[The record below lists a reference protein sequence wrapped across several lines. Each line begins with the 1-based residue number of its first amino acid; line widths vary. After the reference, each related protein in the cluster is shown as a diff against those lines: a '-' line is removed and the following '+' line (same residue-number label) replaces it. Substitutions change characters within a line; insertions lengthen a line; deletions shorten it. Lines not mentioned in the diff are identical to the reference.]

1 MIAKPERHRS
11 QAHLRYVATIGC
23 IACSGGRL
31 PGSEWMDR
39 GPVSQAH
46 HITYAQQRARGLK
59 TSDAY
64 TVPVCT
70 LHHDGIHRDGDER
83 RWWEEWGIDP
93 LPIAERL
100 WRASV
105 EAGRV
110 RNITR
115 DAA

>member
-1 MIAKPERHRS
+1 MIAKPERHRCP
-11 QAHLRYVATIGC
+11 AHLRYVASIGC

-46 HITYAQQRARGLK
+46 HITYAQPRARGLK

-64 TVPVCT
+64 TVPVCAID
-70 LHHDGIHRDGDER
+70 HARIHEAGGER
-83 RWWEEWGIDP
+83 VWWQARGIDP

-110 RNITR
+110 KPMGM
-115 DAA
+115 AV